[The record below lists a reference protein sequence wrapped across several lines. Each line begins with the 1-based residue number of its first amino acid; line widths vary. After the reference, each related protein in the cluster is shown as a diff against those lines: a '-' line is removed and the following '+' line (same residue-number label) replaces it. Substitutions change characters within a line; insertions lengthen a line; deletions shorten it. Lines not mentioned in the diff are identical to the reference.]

1 MVWEQAGWHAAKK
14 PTQQQYDGCVEP
26 NGRSTAW
33 TIQLYLNGF
42 IFDSECFWTKRCAS
56 ASHTSCRS
64 PVTQQ
69 HYLFLSD
76 KLFCVFFFFHRCF
89 SLFSA
94 LSASVN
100 ITNNANELVLLCNLK
115 CISCAKGPPKKI
127 ATSQTQGIMAD
138 KD

>member
-1 MVWEQAGWHAAKK
+1 MTLSVFGLKDVLLLPTLHAD
-14 PTQQQYDGCVEP
+14 PLSLS
-26 NGRSTAW
+26 STIYFLV
-33 TIQLYLNGF
+33 TN
-42 IFDSECFWTKRCAS
+42 CF
-56 ASHTSCRS
+56 
-64 PVTQQ
+64 V
-69 HYLFLSD
+69 Y
-76 KLFCVFFFFHRCF
+76 FFFHRCF